1 MISEALH
8 RPVLVF
14 LCVAILALSFVVSDG
29 FFTIDELIYFLGA
42 EAFAK
47 TGFFAVENGYST
59 FQSEDLRLWFLVD
72 GPNGLVPQYP
82 PGMAVLGAPFV
93 AAFGARGM
101 ILMNALAAGAVLWLV
116 YALTVEMY
124 GRKATAL
131 TAVLIV
137 ALASFFLEYA
147 FGIWPHMI
155 STALV
160 LAAVLLAHRATDP
173 ERDGWFLPAAGSGLM
188 IGAAFLFRADAVLIL
203 PAIGAIAI
211 LYARRPI
218 GVIAAGTLGMM
229 PGLLLGVWA
238 NWLKFGVLN
247 PLSYGT
253 KSGGG
258 DDPSSHI
265 PAILL
270 VMLIFAVITAAR
282 FTTWTTKMRTPGILG
297 LVAVLG
303 LAAALPMTR
312 GLLVDYG
319 VGFRTLVLDITKIS
333 ERPPGVEYYEA
344 GVISFWGAAKKAL
357 VQSLPW
363 LAALTLL
370 FLKPW
375 GAERRRAHLT
385 VLLAAFFWTLPY
397 VLREWHGG
405 FSLNMRYFLPVVP
418 LLAILAADLWCR
430 LCKEADAPVWLG
442 VIGALC
448 GVLIIQVWNAFVPY
462 TVVSAQQ
469 ILSYVSFLLITFV
482 LVLATLPS
490 LPQPLMGRIGAGAVA
505 MGFGLAATYGALYD
519 VSVAQHTR
527 SIIKETDREMADIE
541 GPALFYGQAVN
552 YASQFER
559 PDRIIGAPDRISLAI
574 DVGLLT
580 RALAA
585 EYRVFVRL
593 TDAEL
598 LMLEEPERFR
608 LTGFSRQVATGD
620 IVEIILNPRDTSQG
634 QRRLTEVRPN

>member
-1 MISEALH
+1 MVSETLH
-8 RPVLVF
+8 RPVLIF
-14 LCVAILALSFVVSDG
+14 LCVMIVALSFVVSDG

-42 EAFAK
+42 DAFAK
-47 TGFFAVENGYST
+47 TGFFAVENGYDT
-59 FQSEDLRLWFLVD
+59 FASEDLRLWFLVE

-82 PGMAVLGAPFV
+82 PGTAVLGAPLV
-93 AAFGARGM
+93 ALMGTRGM
-101 ILMNALAAGAVLWLV
+101 ILANAVAAGAALWLV
-116 YALTVEMY
+116 YLLAIEMY
-124 GRKATAL
+124 GRKGAAL
-131 TAVLIV
+131 IAVLV
-137 ALASFFLEYA
+137 TALASFFLEYA

-160 LAAVLLAHRATDP
+160 LGAAYLAFRATDP
-173 ERDGWFLPAAGSGLM
+173 TREKWADAAAGSGVL
-188 IGAAFLFRADAVLIL
+188 IGIAFLFRADAVLIL

-211 LYARRPI
+211 LYARNPI

-270 VMLIFAVITAAR
+270 VGLIFAVVIAAR
-282 FTTWTTKMRTPGILG
+282 YMTWTAKMRGPALLG
-297 LVAVLG
+297 LVAVIG
-303 LAAALPMTR
+303 LVAAIPATRAL
-312 GLLVDYG
+312 LIDYG

-363 LAALTLL
+363 LATLALL
-370 FLKPW
+370 FLRPW
-375 GAERRRAHLT
+375 GAERRRAHLM
-385 VLLAAFFWTLPY
+385 VLFAAFFWTLPY
-397 VLREWHGG
+397 ILREWHGG

-430 LCKEADAPVWLG
+430 LCDEVDAPVWLG
-442 VIGALC
+442 VMGALC
-448 GVLIIQVWNAFVPY
+448 GVLIIQIWNAFVPY

-469 ILSYVSFLLITFV
+469 ILSFNAFLLFIFV
-482 LVLATLPS
+482 LLIAGLPIM
-490 LPQPLMGRIGAGAVA
+490 PQPLSGRIAAGALA
-505 MGFGLAATYGALYD
+505 AGFGLAATYGALYD

-527 SIIKETDREMADIE
+527 TIIKETDQQMADIE

-552 YASQFER
+552 YASQFDR
-559 PDRIIGAPDRISLAI
+559 PDRIVGAPDRINRTI

-580 RALAA
+580 RALRAN
-585 EYRVFVRL
+585 YRVFVRL
-593 TDAEL
+593 TDAEI

-608 LTGFSRQVATGD
+608 MTGFSRQVATGD
-620 IVEIILNPRDTSQG
+620 IVEIKLNPRRAVNG
-634 QRRLTEVRPN
+634 PRRLTQAAE